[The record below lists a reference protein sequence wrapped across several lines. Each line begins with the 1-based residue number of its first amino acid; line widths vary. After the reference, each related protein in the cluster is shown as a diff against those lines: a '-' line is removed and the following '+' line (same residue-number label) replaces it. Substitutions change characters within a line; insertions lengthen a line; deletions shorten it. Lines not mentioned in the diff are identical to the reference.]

1 MEDIIQ
7 WFEEQKE
14 QNPEWE
20 KVLDKVIEGI
30 SDRGFDS
37 TSLNQ
42 QVDDELDKI
51 KSDYEEDF
59 IQNINDATQDD
70 TN

>member
-1 MEDIIQ
+1 MENIKK

-14 QNPEWE
+14 QNPDL
-20 KVLDKVIEGI
+20 KNVLDKVIEGL

-42 QVDDELDKI
+42 QIEAELGKI
-51 KSDYEEDF
+51 KSDYEKEF
-59 IQNINDATQDD
+59 IQNIDDAT
-70 TN
+70 